1 MVEKI
6 GEARLVVEDGKI
18 FVFTPFDELFIEEIR
33 KHFPKAKFD
42 RDRNAWAIPYTQQ
55 DYEYLRSLLE
65 SIFVPISDVLI
76 VARNSSTPPSV
87 DNMYI
92 YRFGRDDAIPRKLWN
107 AQPIAFIRLSYG
119 SRKYPEFTGL
129 FFFRVRK
136 ARKTLIKAD
145 SMKEYPF
152 SHELQDKIL
161 EIFKEHGKGA
171 NKENYKEKFAKIIEE
186 IDKYI
191 KEKEAEKEKEKLG
204 IEEIRITPVSAP
216 PVETIRGFL
225 IVSSLPSKALL
236 EERLPKFLED
246 IEVGREVIK
255 LTSGYFYNK
264 LGSLSR
270 KFYVYILPKYT
281 ISTPFGYVLPTS
293 QVEAFTKEIEELK
306 EEYRKFEKDLE
317 NFLRYGKIPEDLDK
331 RAVIDQRY
339 LEIVRDYLKQHEREI
354 VVPDIANRVKITL
367 VPFEFSASFALEL
380 LKKSPEYA
388 KLVEE
393 AKKDIRES
401 IVSKL
406 NSDVENLMKKIQLY
420 KQRKITEKA
429 LTSLRDDIQRVVGTA
444 RDFGI
449 TLEKEDV
456 LSNLLN
462 EIDSA
467 LQGKVEL
474 KDMGRLEALLKEMTG
489 EKPTSTAE
497 KPTLRVTIFP
507 KETGRVFWVTGDT
520 NLFEGELKKRGGRK
534 TAYGVWEFENEPD
547 LSGIDA
553 QIIKEY

>member
-1 MVEKI
+1 MVETI

-18 FVFTPFDELFIEEIR
+18 FVFTPFDELFIGEI
-33 KHFPKAKFD
+33 KQHFPQAKFD

-65 SIFVPISDVLI
+65 SIFVPISDVLV
-76 VARNSSTPPSV
+76 VACREDKPPSV
-87 DNMYI
+87 DKMFLYE
-92 YRFGRDDAIPRKLWN
+92 FTRDTERPRKLWN
-107 AQPIAFIRLSYG
+107 ANAIAHIRVSHG
-119 SRKYPEFTGL
+119 SRKYPL
-129 FFFRVRK
+129 FSGIFLFRVRK
-136 ARKTLIKAD
+136 ARNTVIRAD
-145 SMKEYPF
+145 EMREYPF

-186 IDKYI
+186 IDKYL

-293 QVEAFTKEIEELK
+293 QVEAFTKKIEELK

>member
-1 MVEKI
+1 
-6 GEARLVVEDGKI
+6 
-18 FVFTPFDELFIEEIR
+18 
-33 KHFPKAKFD
+33 
-42 RDRNAWAIPYTQQ
+42 
-55 DYEYLRSLLE
+55 
-65 SIFVPISDVLI
+65 
-76 VARNSSTPPSV
+76 
-87 DNMYI
+87 
-92 YRFGRDDAIPRKLWN
+92 
-107 AQPIAFIRLSYG
+107 
-119 SRKYPEFTGL
+119 
-129 FFFRVRK
+129 
-136 ARKTLIKAD
+136 
-145 SMKEYPF
+145 
-152 SHELQDKIL
+152 LQDKIL

-186 IDKYI
+186 IDKYL